1 VENVMQWDSLAIMKE
16 ESRVMSPDSDAQLML
31 RFKAGDLSAFET
43 LFARH
48 SRTLVNFAFR
58 FVRNR
63 GVAEEL
69 AQDIFIRVHDA
80 APNYHVRAKFTTWLY
95 RIATNVCLNE
105 IRRPRYRASHE
116 TLDRSHGDEPERRPL
131 ELADRRGMGPDAFL
145 ERRAVSRALKQ
156 ALAQLPEKQRLAFVL
171 NKYQELSYAEVAEV
185 LRVSEKAVKSLIH
198 RAKESMA
205 VRLKRLLPEYL

>member
-1 VENVMQWDSLAIMKE
+1 
-16 ESRVMSPDSDAQLML
+16 
-31 RFKAGDLSAFET
+31 
-43 LFARH
+43 
-48 SRTLVNFAFR
+48 
-58 FVRNR
+58 
-63 GVAEEL
+63 VAEEL

-80 APNYHVRAKFTTWLY
+80 APKYHAQAKFTTWLY

-116 TLDRSHGDEPERRPL
+116 TLDRSRGEEPERKPL
-131 ELADRRGMGPDAFL
+131 ELEDRRAVGPDIHL

-185 LRVSEKAVKSLIH
+185 LKVSEKAVKSLIH

-205 VRLKRLLPEYL
+205 VSLKRLLPEY

>member
-1 VENVMQWDSLAIMKE
+1 MT
-16 ESRVMSPDSDAQLML
+16 PDSDAQLML
-31 RFKAGDLSAFET
+31 CFKAGDIDAFEI

-48 SRTLVNFAFR
+48 SHALVNFAFR

-63 GVAEEL
+63 EVAEEL

-80 APNYHVRAKFTTWLY
+80 AHNYHARAKFTTWLY

-105 IRRPRYRASHE
+105 IRRPRFRAVHE
-116 TLDRSHGDEPERRPL
+116 SLDSPTNENPGSRSREIADERNV
-131 ELADRRGMGPDAFL
+131 GPDIL
-145 ERRAVSRALKQ
+145 LDRRAVSRALKQ

-185 LRVSEKAVKSLIH
+185 LRISEKAVKSLIH

-205 VRLKRLLPEYL
+205 VKLKRLLPEF

>member
-1 VENVMQWDSLAIMKE
+1 
-16 ESRVMSPDSDAQLML
+16 ML
-31 RFKAGDLSAFET
+31 RFKAGDLAAFET

-48 SRTLVNFAFR
+48 SRPLVNFAYR

-63 GVAEEL
+63 AVAEEL

-80 APNYHVRAKFTTWLY
+80 ASSYRAQAKFTTWLY

-105 IRRPRYRASHE
+105 IRRPLFRASHE
-116 TLDRSHGDEPERRPL
+116 SLDRGQGDNPDPRPM
-131 ELADRRGMGPDAFL
+131 ELADKRSVGPDILL

-156 ALAQLPEKQRLAFVL
+156 ALAQLPEKQRLAFIL

-185 LRVSEKAVKSLIH
+185 LRISEKAVKSLIH

-205 VRLKRLLPEYL
+205 VRLRRLLPEFL